1 MAKLISDVQ
10 SFGEVKFI
18 TESIDPDGSK
28 TGSKKPPMFYLDGC
42 MAVADRVNGN
52 NRSYPYK
59 LLKEEIERLDKE
71 FIQTGR
77 CLGSLEHPD
86 YPEIRPEDACV
97 KIIEIHEDN
106 KSWVG
111 RGCIL
116 ASQPEY
122 GVRGT
127 PKGDLLLSLVQYGTP
142 VGYSTRALGE
152 LNEDES
158 EVVELKLMD
167 IDAVL
172 NPSIAIFSKSNGN
185 RFVNGILESKQF
197 VCDFHPLQERAFE
210 NFEKRVSRM
219 PNTAISRKKA
229 EFLGA
234 AVHEFLESLVR

>member
-10 SFGEVKFI
+10 SFGDVKFI
-18 TESIDPDGSK
+18 TESAKGDS
-28 TGSKKPPMFYLDGC
+28 SKPPMYFLDGC

-52 NRSYPYK
+52 NRTYPYK

-71 FIQTGR
+71 YIKTGR
-77 CLGSLEHPD
+77 LLGSLEHPD

-97 KIIEIHEDN
+97 KIVEIHEDN
-106 KSWVG
+106 KAWGG

-116 ASQPEY
+116 ASQPDY
-122 GVRGT
+122 GIRGT

-142 VGYSTRALGE
+142 IGYSTRALGE

-172 NPSIAIFSKSNGN
+172 QPSIGIFSKSNGN

-197 VCDFHPLQERAFE
+197 VCNFHPLVERKFDR
-210 NFEKRVSRM
+210 FQKKLSKM
-219 PNTAISRKKA
+219 PNTNISTKKA

-234 AVHEFLESLVR
+234 AVHDFLESLVR